1 LIKFGLPVEDK
12 NKNIVSE
19 PVADYEKAEMD
30 LLRNA
35 MKHSYTERF
44 LMMTT
49 LMKMDKMLRLAKVTH
64 KPFPKS

>member
-1 LIKFGLPVEDK
+1 MEDK

-19 PVADYEKAEMD
+19 PVADYEKAEND

-35 MKHSYTERF
+35 LKHSYTERF

-49 LMKMDKMLRLAKVTH
+49 LMKMNKMFRGAKITH
-64 KPFPKS
+64 KRDNK

>member
-1 LIKFGLPVEDK
+1 MEDK

-35 MKHSYTERF
+35 VKHSYTERF

-49 LMKMDKMLRLAKVTH
+49 LMKMDKMFRQAKITH
-64 KPFPKS
+64 KRFPKLDS

>member
-1 LIKFGLPVEDK
+1 MEDK
-12 NKNIVSE
+12 NKNIVSG

-49 LMKMDKMLRLAKVTH
+49 LMKMDKMLRQAKVTH
-64 KPFPKS
+64 KPFPKSENN